1 MMATIVVFLLYQS
14 RFGQGGV
21 SSFYL
26 FLSFKTREG
35 QDEVICAAL
44 CGREGPYIWLSCPLD
59 DPPAATSRTPGRRSP
74 NKF

>member
-1 MMATIVVFLLYQS
+1 MATNVVSLLYQS

-35 QDEVICAAL
+35 QNEVICAAL
-44 CGREGPYIWLSCPLD
+44 CGRERPYMAVLPI
-59 DPPAATSRTPGRRSP
+59 
-74 NKF
+74 